1 MLLPSASIPFV
12 FLRLCACSLQL
23 LLSVCHRVYSV
34 SVSLPLLTG
43 IGAVND
49 GGPGGEVLEGNL
61 IFNFVAET
69 GGALTM
75 LRSRDHSLTFDRPM
89 LLS

>member
-1 MLLPSASIPFV
+1 MCCVDRKVSDATRVEVITDGLFTRRI
-12 FLRLCACSLQL
+12 
-23 LLSVCHRVYSV
+23 LSD
-34 SVSLPLLTG
+34 PELTG

-69 GGALTM
+69 GGAPTIGPRYSALVAA
-75 LRSRDHSLTFDRPM
+75 R
-89 LLS
+89 

>member
-1 MLLPSASIPFV
+1 MSAS
-12 FLRLCACSLQL
+12 A
-23 LLSVCHRVYSV
+23 
-34 SVSLPLLTG
+34 LLTG

-75 LRSRDHSLTFDRPM
+75 LRSRDHSPTSDMSSSSESAVCSRGHSLTIDRPM
-89 LLS
+89 PLS